1 MLLWNAQ
8 SFYKQVAA
16 ANIAPRAF
24 QRMLGFWSWYNR
36 AETERLLEVVK
47 EGLARATADAAP
59 GWCRTGQMLLEVADA
74 YHAYRA
80 ESFAR
85 ALVRNAKQF
94 KKYPKYS
101 KCLLT
106 FFYDMVR
113 RDGDVRRWADNNK
126 EALAWVQKWGR
137 ANNFRVPA
145 PAPAASTLPPPPAH
159 WSAARVAPSNAGAAP
174 SKPLVTAHRVEA
186 AATTAASVSVSSAD
200 STTTTTTTI
209 TTTVEA
215 TFTEPEETF
224 DGSDSGNPLSAS
236 MEEALSAIAA
246 AEAAEALAIAA
257 AAEEEELEQLRQQHE
272 QEEQSLSASDPTA
285 TDD

>member
-1 MLLWNAQ
+1 VLLWNAQ

-186 AATTAASVSVSSAD
+186 ATTAASVSVSSAD
-200 STTTTTTTI
+200 STTTTTTI

>member
-186 AATTAASVSVSSAD
+186 ATTAASVSVSSAD
-200 STTTTTTTI
+200 STTTTTTI

-272 QEEQSLSASDPTA
+272 QEEQSLRASDPTA

>member
-186 AATTAASVSVSSAD
+186 ATTAASVSVSSAD
-200 STTTTTTTI
+200 STTTTTTI

>member
-1 MLLWNAQ
+1 LVLSWNAQ

-186 AATTAASVSVSSAD
+186 ATTAASVSVSSAD
-200 STTTTTTTI
+200 STTTTTTI

>member
-1 MLLWNAQ
+1 MLSWNAQ

-186 AATTAASVSVSSAD
+186 ATTAASVSVSSAD
-200 STTTTTTTI
+200 STTTTTTI

>member
-1 MLLWNAQ
+1 MVLLWNAQ

-186 AATTAASVSVSSAD
+186 ATTAASVSVSSAD
-200 STTTTTTTI
+200 STTTTTTI

>member
-1 MLLWNAQ
+1 VLSWNAQ

-186 AATTAASVSVSSAD
+186 ATTAASVSVSSAD
-200 STTTTTTTI
+200 STTTTTTI

>member
-1 MLLWNAQ
+1 LVLLWNAQ

-186 AATTAASVSVSSAD
+186 ATTAASVSVSSAD
-200 STTTTTTTI
+200 STTTTTTI